1 MKKADVLFP
10 QTANKMNSFRK
21 RTGGKRRWSGW
32 SRQEGGGVEACLRSG
47 LIFRSAVCLGRRWK
61 ASLFLSAQEGHRAP
75 LYRRDRGRRRQR
87 GGQGALNNLAQLLV
101 DLRLWSWSIPVGR
114 LVFRSHWSAVP
125 GSNCGLRWGEK
136 TGVSSAA
143 SRLPRPPR
151 WIYWRW
157 NTSQRCVSPLSLIQ
171 QPAADE
177 RSRFWQRRRLFP
189 SRKMTL
195 SLFFEKSVNLS
206 FHFPSVYL
214 FSCQWWIQRATLS
227 KKGLWEARLEIAP
240 VHSCARTRAKEK
252 KKVHHLHSGF
262 NSENSA
268 RERNFYR
275 RSVVTTWTRKKP
287 WPAAQWLKVVAGRLQ
302 TEWWSNKSN
311 RVL

>member
-1 MKKADVLFP
+1 MANIWFCCTESEAVKDANLKKADVLFP

-61 ASLFLSAQEGHRAP
+61 AALFLSAQEGHRAP

-101 DLRLWSWSIPVGR
+101 DLHLWSWSIPVGR

-125 GSNCGLRWGEK
+125 GSNCGLRWGGK
-136 TGVSSAA
+136 TGVSSAP

-151 WIYWRW
+151 WIHWRW

-177 RSRFWQRRRLFP
+177 RSRFWQWRRLFP

-227 KKGLWEARLEIAP
+227 QKKKGGVGGSFGNSPSPQLC
-240 VHSCARTRAKEK
+240 VHSGKRK
-252 KKVHHLHSGF
+252 KKL
-262 NSENSA
+262 
-268 RERNFYR
+268 
-275 RSVVTTWTRKKP
+275 WI
-287 WPAAQWLKVVAGRLQ
+287 
-302 TEWWSNKSN
+302 
-311 RVL
+311 

>member
-1 MKKADVLFP
+1 MKKADVLLP

-32 SRQEGGGVEACLRSG
+32 SRQDGGGVEACLRSG

-61 ASLFLSAQEGHRAP
+61 AALFLSAQEGHRAP

-101 DLRLWSWSIPVGR
+101 DLRLRSWSIPVGR

-143 SRLPRPPR
+143 SRPPR
-151 WIYWRW
+151 WIHWRW

-227 KKGLWEARLEIAP
+227 KKKGWWEARLEIAP
-240 VHSCARTRAKEK
+240 VHSCACTRAKEEK
-252 KKVHHLHSGF
+252 K
-262 NSENSA
+262 SA
-268 RERNFYR
+268 
-275 RSVVTTWTRKKP
+275 SSPLWI
-287 WPAAQWLKVVAGRLQ
+287 
-302 TEWWSNKSN
+302 
-311 RVL
+311 